1 MKISPAVIRALA
13 FYRVTGGFPS
23 HIHLNTWSAAYR
35 MLDEVPHTVCGVE
48 VRRRIL
54 NAEAMQLTDSDPLWL
69 AAKYLM
75 DRGFKLRNKHDSRR
89 LTSHY
94 LPFWDPSCESDRTAL
109 AYRSGGGSITTAIH
123 AEGSGIFIR
132 NETTHF
138 HLTDTRVGGVSATR

>member
-1 MKISPAVIRALA
+1 MSPAVTRALA
-13 FYRVTGGFPS
+13 FFRVTGGFPS

-48 VRRRIL
+48 VSRRVL
-54 NAEAMQLTDSDPLWL
+54 NAEATRLTDTDPLWL

-94 LPFWDPSCESDRTAL
+94 LPFWDPASEANRTAL

-132 NETTHF
+132 NETENF
-138 HLTDTRVGGVSATR
+138 SLEDTQNGRKSG